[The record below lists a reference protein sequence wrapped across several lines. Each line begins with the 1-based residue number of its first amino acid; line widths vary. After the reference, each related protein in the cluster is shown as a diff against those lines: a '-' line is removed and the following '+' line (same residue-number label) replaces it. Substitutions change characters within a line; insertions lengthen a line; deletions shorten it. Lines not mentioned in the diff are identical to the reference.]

1 MSWNNKVT
9 LCVQTYIYRWN
20 LIPFV
25 EWAYYLILRVKIVV
39 VGDCPL
45 ALLGVDDKGIG
56 SSGVSGEAA
65 RAGSGD
71 AARQL
76 TLTDQL
82 QADQLWNCP
91 PANCCTTY
99 DTSHPLNITL
109 RFFTS
114 PLITTESFFSE
125 FYKP

>member
-1 MSWNNKVT
+1 MKSNT
-9 LCVQTYIYRWN
+9 IRCLSIF
-20 LIPFV
+20 I
-25 EWAYYLILRVKIVV
+25 ILRVKIIV

-82 QADQLWNCP
+82 QADQL
-91 PANCCTTY
+91 
-99 DTSHPLNITL
+99 
-109 RFFTS
+109 
-114 PLITTESFFSE
+114 
-125 FYKP
+125 

>member
-1 MSWNNKVT
+1 MCTNIYLSVKSNT
-9 LCVQTYIYRWN
+9 IRCVSI
-20 LIPFV
+20 LI
-25 EWAYYLILRVKIVV
+25 ILRVKIIV

-82 QADQLWNCP
+82 QADQL
-91 PANCCTTY
+91 
-99 DTSHPLNITL
+99 
-109 RFFTS
+109 
-114 PLITTESFFSE
+114 
-125 FYKP
+125 

>member
-1 MSWNNKVT
+1 M
-9 LCVQTYIYRWN
+9 
-20 LIPFV
+20 
-25 EWAYYLILRVKIVV
+25 KIIV

-45 ALLGVDDKGIG
+45 ALLGVDDNGIG

-82 QADQLWNCP
+82 QADQL
-91 PANCCTTY
+91 
-99 DTSHPLNITL
+99 
-109 RFFTS
+109 
-114 PLITTESFFSE
+114 
-125 FYKP
+125 